1 MALSDIVNVSIS
13 ASTQS
18 PTAPGFGVPL
28 ILGYH
33 TKFAELVRYYTS
45 LAGMTADGFA
55 STSPEY
61 LAAVSLQAQNPAPP
75 RWAIGRRT
83 HAPTQIVH
91 MTPVAANATTYTV
104 TINGTAFTYTT
115 TTGATV
121 KEIVEGLDAAIG
133 STPTDVV
140 CTEDDTKL
148 IHTGTAGTWFS
159 WSVADTSG
167 NANGMGL
174 WTVADVT
181 ADSQAD
187 DDIAACAA
195 ADSGWYAFVL
205 THQNKADGTLCAVAA
220 SALKKLFVIDVADT
234 EVKGSGSSDLA
245 SVCEAAAD
253 EYTVVCYHALNNQ
266 FMSAAWLGK
275 CLPYDPGTETWKFKT
290 LAGIT
295 ADILT
300 ESEIGYIKAK
310 HGNWYQE
317 LGGVNIT
324 QEGWT
329 SGAEF
334 IDTVRFIDYL
344 KANIQYDVYG
354 ILVNNAK
361 VPYTDGG
368 VALIEGS
375 LRGRLANEEGTEQRP
390 RGLAPGSS
398 TVTVPLVANELAVNR
413 ANRTIP
419 DIYFTATLSGAIHS
433 LTINGVLSV

>member
-13 ASTQS
+13 ASTQA

-33 TKFAELVRYYTS
+33 TKFDELVRYYTS

-83 HAPTQIVH
+83 NIPTEIVNL
-91 MTPVAANATTYTV
+91 TPVAANATTYTV
-104 TINGTAFTYTT
+104 TINGVAFSYTT

-121 KEIVEGLDAAIG
+121 KAIVEGLDTAIG

-148 IHTGTAGTWFS
+148 ILTGTAGTFFT
-159 WSVADTSG
+159 WSVSDTSG

-181 ADSQAD
+181 ADSGAD
-187 DDIAACAA
+187 HDIAACAA
-195 ADSGWYAFVL
+195 ADSNWYAFML
-205 THQNKADGTLCAVAA
+205 THQNKADGVLCAVAA
-220 SALKKLFVIDVADT
+220 SALKKLFIIDVADT
-234 EVKGSGSSDLA
+234 DVKGSGSSDLA
-245 SVCEAAAD
+245 SVCEAASD
-253 EYTVVCYHALNNQ
+253 EYTAVCYHSKMNE
-266 FMSAAWLGK
+266 FMSAAWLGN
-275 CLPYDPGTETWKFKT
+275 CLPLTPGSETWKFKT
-290 LAGIT
+290 LSGIT

-300 ESEIGYIKAK
+300 DSEIGYIKAK

-317 LGGVNIT
+317 LGGVNII

-334 IDTVRFIDYL
+334 IDTVRFIDWL
-344 KANIQYDVYG
+344 KSNIQYDVYG
-354 ILVNNAK
+354 ILVNNPK
-361 VPYTDGG
+361 VPYTDSGI
-368 VALIEGS
+368 ALIEAS
-375 LRGRLANEEGTEQRP
+375 LRGRLLTGIKVG
-390 RGLAPGSS
+390 GLASDPAP
-398 TVTVPLVANELAVNR
+398 TVTVPTVANELAVDR

-419 DIYFTATLSGAIHS
+419 DIYFTATLAGAIHS